1 MKKVMAICLT
11 LVMVMS
17 LGIAA
22 FAAPG
27 SFISSP
33 SMNKAP
39 VLISYENESS
49 DCTAK
54 LILTAYADR
63 KTLPENLCAMIE
75 KAYDMIVGTDD
86 LSTLNSGVADLAKD
100 AGVKVTALSVSDLFD
115 LRYVGCKTH
124 NPHGSFRIVVEPE
137 TLKRFVCLLHYYNG
151 EWTIVSDAHVTH
163 DGQYLEFTAKEF
175 SPFAI
180 VVNTGDGTT
189 GGSGN
194 ENPVSPNTDGNNPLN
209 VCLAVTAVCGL
220 GIVAVLTAVKRKSRK
235 A

>member
-1 MKKVMAICLT
+1 MKKIMAICLT
-11 LVMVMS
+11 LIMVMS
-17 LGIAA
+17 LGVAA

-27 SFISSP
+27 RFVSSP
-33 SMNKAP
+33 SVNKAP

-63 KTLPENLCAMIE
+63 KTLPVNLCTMIE

-115 LRYVGCKTH
+115 LRYVGCKKH
-124 NPHGSFRIVVEPE
+124 NPHGSFRIVIEPE
-137 TLKRFVCLLHYYNG
+137 TLRNFVCLLHFYNG
-151 EWTIVSDAHVTH
+151 EWSIVDSAKVIN
-163 DGQYLEFTAKEF
+163 DGKYLEFTAKEF

-180 VVNTGDGTT
+180 VVKTDAENVTPPHTGDN
-189 GGSGN
+189 SSVIICAFIMA
-194 ENPVSPNTDGNNPLN
+194 VS
-209 VCLAVTAVCGL
+209 VMAIVVVSVTS
-220 GIVAVLTAVKRKSRK
+220 KRKSRK
-235 A
+235 AKEV

>member
-39 VLISYENESS
+39 ILIGYENESS

-75 KAYDMIVGTDD
+75 KAYDMIVETDD

-115 LRYVGCKTH
+115 LRYVDCSNH
-124 NPHGSFRIVVEPE
+124 DLHGSFRIVIESE
-137 TLKRFVCLLHYYNG
+137 TLENFVCLLHYYNG
-151 EWTIVSDAHVTH
+151 EWSIVDSAKVTNN
-163 DGQYLEFTAKEF
+163 GKYLEFTAKEF

-180 VVNTGDGTT
+180 VVKTDAENVTPPYTGDNSAIFICSVVMAISVTT
-189 GGSGN
+189 I
-194 ENPVSPNTDGNNPLN
+194 VVL
-209 VCLAVTAVCGL
+209 LATSK
-220 GIVAVLTAVKRKSRK
+220 KRTRK
-235 A
+235 AKEI

>member
-1 MKKVMAICLT
+1 MKKVTAICLT

-39 VLISYENESS
+39 ILIGYENESS

-86 LSTLNSGVADLAKD
+86 LSTLNSDVADLAKD

-115 LRYVGCKTH
+115 LRYVDCSNH
-124 NPHGSFRIVVEPE
+124 DLHGSFRIVIEPE
-137 TLKRFVCLLHYYNG
+137 TLKNFVCLLHYYNG
-151 EWTIVSDAHVTH
+151 EWSIVDSAKVTN
-163 DGQYLEFTAKEF
+163 DGKYLEFTAKEF

-180 VVNTGDGTT
+180 VVKTDAENVTPPYTGDNSAIFICSVVMAISVTT
-189 GGSGN
+189 I
-194 ENPVSPNTDGNNPLN
+194 VVL
-209 VCLAVTAVCGL
+209 LATSK
-220 GIVAVLTAVKRKSRK
+220 KRTRK
-235 A
+235 AKEI

>member
-115 LRYVGCKTH
+115 LRYVDCSNH
-124 NPHGSFRIVVEPE
+124 DQHGSFRIVIESE
-137 TLKRFVCLLHYYNG
+137 TLENFVCLLHYYNG
-151 EWTIVSDAHVTH
+151 EWSIVDSAKVTNN
-163 DGQYLEFTAKEF
+163 GKYLEFTAKEF

-180 VVNTGDGTT
+180 VVKTDAENVTPPYTGDNSAILICSVVMAISAATI
-189 GGSGN
+189 
-194 ENPVSPNTDGNNPLN
+194 VVL
-209 VCLAVTAVCGL
+209 LATSK
-220 GIVAVLTAVKRKSRK
+220 KRTRK
-235 A
+235 TKEI

>member
-75 KAYDMIVGTDD
+75 KAYDMIV
-86 LSTLNSGVADLAKD
+86 
-100 AGVKVTALSVSDLFD
+100 
-115 LRYVGCKTH
+115 
-124 NPHGSFRIVVEPE
+124 
-137 TLKRFVCLLHYYNG
+137 
-151 EWTIVSDAHVTH
+151 
-163 DGQYLEFTAKEF
+163 
-175 SPFAI
+175 
-180 VVNTGDGTT
+180 
-189 GGSGN
+189 
-194 ENPVSPNTDGNNPLN
+194 
-209 VCLAVTAVCGL
+209 
-220 GIVAVLTAVKRKSRK
+220 
-235 A
+235 

>member
-63 KTLPENLCAMIE
+63 KTLPENLCTMIE

-115 LRYVGCKTH
+115 LRYVDCSNH
-124 NPHGSFRIVVEPE
+124 DLHGSFRIVIESE
-137 TLKRFVCLLHYYNG
+137 TLENFVCLLHYYNG
-151 EWTIVSDAHVTH
+151 EWSIVDSAKVTNN
-163 DGQYLEFTAKEF
+163 GKYLEFTAKEF

-180 VVNTGDGTT
+180 VVKTDAENVTPPYTGDNSAILICSVVMAISAATI
-189 GGSGN
+189 
-194 ENPVSPNTDGNNPLN
+194 VVL
-209 VCLAVTAVCGL
+209 LATSK
-220 GIVAVLTAVKRKSRK
+220 KRTRK
-235 A
+235 AKEI

>member
-39 VLISYENESS
+39 ILIGYENESS

-86 LSTLNSGVADLAKD
+86 LSTLNSDVADLAKD

-115 LRYVGCKTH
+115 LRYVDCSNH
-124 NPHGSFRIVVEPE
+124 DLHGSFRIVIESE
-137 TLKRFVCLLHYYNG
+137 TLENFVCLLHYYNG
-151 EWTIVSDAHVTH
+151 EWSIVDSAKVTNN
-163 DGQYLEFTAKEF
+163 GKYLEFTAKEF

-180 VVNTGDGTT
+180 VVKTDAENVTPPYTGDNSAIFICSVVMAISVTT
-189 GGSGN
+189 I
-194 ENPVSPNTDGNNPLN
+194 VVL
-209 VCLAVTAVCGL
+209 LATSK
-220 GIVAVLTAVKRKSRK
+220 KRTRK
-235 A
+235 AKEI

>member
-17 LGIAA
+17 LGIVA

-39 VLISYENESS
+39 ILIGYENESS

-115 LRYVGCKTH
+115 LRYVDCSNH
-124 NPHGSFRIVVEPE
+124 DLHGSFRIVIESE
-137 TLKRFVCLLHYYNG
+137 KLESFVCLLHYYNG
-151 EWTIVSDAHVTH
+151 EWSIVDSAKVTN
-163 DGQYLEFTAKEF
+163 DGKYLEFTAKEF

-180 VVNTGDGTT
+180 VVKTDAENVTPPYTGDNSAIFICSVVMAISVTT
-189 GGSGN
+189 I
-194 ENPVSPNTDGNNPLN
+194 VVL
-209 VCLAVTAVCGL
+209 LATSK
-220 GIVAVLTAVKRKSRK
+220 KRTRK
-235 A
+235 AKEI

>member
-115 LRYVGCKTH
+115 LRYVDCSNH
-124 NPHGSFRIVVEPE
+124 DLHGSFRIVIESE
-137 TLKRFVCLLHYYNG
+137 TLENFVCLLHYYNG
-151 EWTIVSDAHVTH
+151 EWSIVDSAKVTNN
-163 DGQYLEFTAKEF
+163 GKYLEFTAKEF

-180 VVNTGDGTT
+180 VVKTDAENVTPPYTGDNSAIFICSVVMAISVTT
-189 GGSGN
+189 I
-194 ENPVSPNTDGNNPLN
+194 VVL
-209 VCLAVTAVCGL
+209 LATSK
-220 GIVAVLTAVKRKSRK
+220 KRTRK
-235 A
+235 AKEI

>member
-75 KAYDMIVGTDD
+75 KAYDMIVETDD

-115 LRYVGCKTH
+115 LRYVDCSNH
-124 NPHGSFRIVVEPE
+124 DLHGSFRIVIESE
-137 TLKRFVCLLHYYNG
+137 TLENFVCLLHYYNG
-151 EWTIVSDAHVTH
+151 EWSIVDSAKVTNN
-163 DGQYLEFTAKEF
+163 GKYLEFTAKEF

-180 VVNTGDGTT
+180 VVKTDAENVTPPYTGDNSAIFICSVVMAISVTT
-189 GGSGN
+189 I
-194 ENPVSPNTDGNNPLN
+194 VVL
-209 VCLAVTAVCGL
+209 LATSK
-220 GIVAVLTAVKRKSRK
+220 KRTRK
-235 A
+235 AKEI

>member
-39 VLISYENESS
+39 ILIGYENESS

-115 LRYVGCKTH
+115 LRYVDCSNH
-124 NPHGSFRIVVEPE
+124 DLHGSFRIVIESE
-137 TLKRFVCLLHYYNG
+137 TLENFVCLLHYYNG
-151 EWTIVSDAHVTH
+151 EWSIVDSAKVTNN
-163 DGQYLEFTAKEF
+163 GKYLEFTAKEF

-180 VVNTGDGTT
+180 VVKTDAENVTPPYTGDNSAIFICSVVMAISVTT
-189 GGSGN
+189 I
-194 ENPVSPNTDGNNPLN
+194 VVL
-209 VCLAVTAVCGL
+209 LATSK
-220 GIVAVLTAVKRKSRK
+220 KRTRK
-235 A
+235 TKEI

>member
-17 LGIAA
+17 LGVAA
-22 FAAPG
+22 LAAPG

-39 VLISYENESS
+39 ILISYENESS

-63 KTLPENLCAMIE
+63 KTLPGNLCTMME

-115 LRYVGCKTH
+115 LRYVNCSKH
-124 NPHGSFRIVVEPE
+124 DPHGSFRIVVEPE
-137 TLKRFVCLLHYYNG
+137 TLKNFVCLLHYYNG
-151 EWTIVSDAHVTH
+151 EWGIVDSAKVTN

-180 VVNTGDGTT
+180 VVKTDAENVTPPYTGDN
-189 GGSGN
+189 SA
-194 ENPVSPNTDGNNPLN
+194 VIICSVVMAISAAAIVVL
-209 VCLAVTAVCGL
+209 LATSK
-220 GIVAVLTAVKRKSRK
+220 KRTRK
-235 A
+235 AKEI

>member
-115 LRYVGCKTH
+115 LRYVDCSNH
-124 NPHGSFRIVVEPE
+124 DLHGSFRIVIESE
-137 TLKRFVCLLHYYNG
+137 TLENFVCLLHYYNG
-151 EWTIVSDAHVTH
+151 EWSIVDIAKVTNN
-163 DGQYLEFTAKEF
+163 GKYLEFTAKEF

-180 VVNTGDGTT
+180 VVKTDAENVTPPYTGDNSAIFICSVVMAISVTT
-189 GGSGN
+189 I
-194 ENPVSPNTDGNNPLN
+194 VVL
-209 VCLAVTAVCGL
+209 LATSK
-220 GIVAVLTAVKRKSRK
+220 KRTRK
-235 A
+235 AKEI

>member
-1 MKKVMAICLT
+1 MKKVTAICLT

-115 LRYVGCKTH
+115 LRYVDCSNH
-124 NPHGSFRIVVEPE
+124 DLHGSFRIVIESE
-137 TLKRFVCLLHYYNG
+137 TLENFVCLLHYYNG
-151 EWTIVSDAHVTH
+151 EWSIVDSAKVTNN
-163 DGQYLEFTAKEF
+163 GKYLEFTAKEF

-180 VVNTGDGTT
+180 VVKTDAENVTPPYTGDNSAIFICSVVMAISVTT
-189 GGSGN
+189 I
-194 ENPVSPNTDGNNPLN
+194 VVL
-209 VCLAVTAVCGL
+209 LATSK
-220 GIVAVLTAVKRKSRK
+220 KRTRK
-235 A
+235 AKEI

>member
-39 VLISYENESS
+39 ILIGYENESS

-115 LRYVGCKTH
+115 LRYVDCSNH
-124 NPHGSFRIVVEPE
+124 DLHGSFLIVIESE
-137 TLKRFVCLLHYYNG
+137 TLENFVCLLHYYNG
-151 EWTIVSDAHVTH
+151 EWSIVDSAKVTNN
-163 DGQYLEFTAKEF
+163 GKYLEFTAKEF

-180 VVNTGDGTT
+180 VVKTDAENVTPPYTGDNSAIFICSVVMAISVTT
-189 GGSGN
+189 I
-194 ENPVSPNTDGNNPLN
+194 VVL
-209 VCLAVTAVCGL
+209 LATSK
-220 GIVAVLTAVKRKSRK
+220 KRTRK
-235 A
+235 AKEI

>member
-115 LRYVGCKTH
+115 LRYVDCSNH
-124 NPHGSFRIVVEPE
+124 DLHGSFRIVIESE
-137 TLKRFVCLLHYYNG
+137 TLENFVCLLHYYNG
-151 EWTIVSDAHVTH
+151 EWSIVDSAKVTNN
-163 DGQYLEFTAKEF
+163 GKYLEFTAKEF

-180 VVNTGDGTT
+180 VVKTDAENVTPPYTGDNSAIFICSVVMAISAATI
-189 GGSGN
+189 
-194 ENPVSPNTDGNNPLN
+194 VVL
-209 VCLAVTAVCGL
+209 LATSK
-220 GIVAVLTAVKRKSRK
+220 KRTRK
-235 A
+235 AKEI

>member
-115 LRYVGCKTH
+115 LRYVDCSNH
-124 NPHGSFRIVVEPE
+124 DQHGSFRIVIESE
-137 TLKRFVCLLHYYNG
+137 TLENFVCLLHYYNG
-151 EWTIVSDAHVTH
+151 EWSIVDSAKVTNN
-163 DGQYLEFTAKEF
+163 GKYLEFTAKEF

-180 VVNTGDGTT
+180 VVKTDAENVTPPYTGDNSAIFICSVVMAISVTT
-189 GGSGN
+189 I
-194 ENPVSPNTDGNNPLN
+194 VVL
-209 VCLAVTAVCGL
+209 LATSK
-220 GIVAVLTAVKRKSRK
+220 KRTRK
-235 A
+235 AKEI

>member
-115 LRYVGCKTH
+115 LRYVDCSNH
-124 NPHGSFRIVVEPE
+124 DLHGSFRIVIESE
-137 TLKRFVCLLHYYNG
+137 TLENFVCLLHYYNG
-151 EWTIVSDAHVTH
+151 EWSIVDSAKVTN
-163 DGQYLEFTAKEF
+163 DGKYLEFTAKEF

-180 VVNTGDGTT
+180 VVKTDAENVTPPYTGDNSAIFICSVVMAISVTT
-189 GGSGN
+189 I
-194 ENPVSPNTDGNNPLN
+194 VVL
-209 VCLAVTAVCGL
+209 LATSK
-220 GIVAVLTAVKRKSRK
+220 KRTRK
-235 A
+235 AKEI